1 MFTKYQCLLFMLFT
15 STLTLPLA
23 WCEDSAKP
31 HENADDTL
39 TPEASAIEKEMRQS
53 LPADS
58 EAIAMLDA
66 IIKGSTLGG
75 EDGWFPLAKA
85 KSRFTWEYIIE
96 TFDANADQ
104 EITPEEF
111 AGTDADFA
119 RLDRSGDKRLSSKDF
134 EWSEHSLVPTPG
146 FMMFFMADRDANGK
160 LTREEFTALFDQF
173 AGGDS
178 GYAALDDLRTQFLP
192 PPPGARELR
201 ADRPTRSTLV
211 AALQRQELGSLQA
224 GPSVGDAAPDFSLV
238 NLHGETVTLS
248 NEVGEKPIVLIFGN
262 FTCGPFRSQ
271 SGNIEKLHQ
280 RYRDRAKF
288 FLVYVREAHPSD
300 GWWMLS
306 NQRAGID
313 LAQPTEQDGRR
324 AVAQQCQS
332 HLDLDIPFL
341 VDEITDT
348 VGSQYSGMPNRLY
361 LIDSQGKVAFKNG
374 RGPFGFHPRELEQS
388 LVLLLNPPNDPVN
401 ESQ

>member
-1 MFTKYQCLLFMLFT
+1 MFTRYQFLLLVLFT
-15 STLTLPLA
+15 SSLPLPFA
-23 WCEDSAKP
+23 RCEDSAKP
-31 HENADDTL
+31 HESADDTI
-39 TPEASAIEKEMRQS
+39 TPEASAIENEMRQS
-53 LPADS
+53 LAPGS

-66 IIKGSTLGG
+66 IVKGSTLGG

-85 KSRFTWEYIIE
+85 KSRFDWEYVLD
-96 TFDANADQ
+96 TYDANADQ
-104 EITPEEF
+104 EITEEEF
-111 AGTDADFA
+111 NGTDIDFA
-119 RLDRSGDKRLSSKDF
+119 RLDRSGDKKLSTKDF
-134 EWSEHSLVPTPG
+134 DWSEHSLVPTPG
-146 FMMFFMADRDANGK
+146 FIMFFMADRDANGK
-160 LTREEFTALFDQF
+160 VTREEFAALFDQLS
-173 AGGDS
+173 GTDS
-178 GYAALDDLRTQFLP
+178 NYVALDDLRTQFQP
-192 PPPGARELR
+192 PPPGAREQR
-201 ADRPTRSTLV
+201 ADRPSRSTLV

-224 GPSVGDAAPDFSLV
+224 GPNVGDTAPDFTLV
-238 NLHGETVTLS
+238 NLQGETVTLS

-271 SGNIEKLHQ
+271 SGNIEKLYQ

-313 LAQPTEQDGRR
+313 LTQPTEQHGRR
-324 AVAQQCQS
+324 AVAQKCQA

-341 VDEITDT
+341 VDEIDDT

-361 LIDSQGKVAFKNG
+361 LIDPQGKVAFKNG

-388 LVLLLNPPNDPVN
+388 LVLLLNQANDPVKQ
-401 ESQ
+401 SQ